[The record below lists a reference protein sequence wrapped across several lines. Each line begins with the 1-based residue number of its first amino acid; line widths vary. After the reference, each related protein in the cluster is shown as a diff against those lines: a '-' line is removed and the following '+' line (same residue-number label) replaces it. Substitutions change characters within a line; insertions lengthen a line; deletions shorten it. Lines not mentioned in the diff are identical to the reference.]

1 MYVFRKSRR
10 KLQQPEENHTNTG
23 EITLSPHSRSQR
35 REQHHPSLHPFE
47 IEQIR
52 IIIIIA
58 MIIIILIII
67 TIME

>member
-35 REQHHPSLHPFE
+35 REQHHSSLHPFE